1 MVNRL
6 LQFKKRD
13 KSKEAEKPTQ
23 KAQEEHER
31 ALNAGKACFA
41 SDRFLKYRK
50 AYEAEEKGVLL
61 AILKIDECEYEPIK
75 YMMKMKNLLS
85 ELRQTRRLLEKV
97 RVDAGKKVY
106 ER

>member
-1 MVNRL
+1 MKARI
-6 LQFKKRD
+6 QFKKRD
-13 KSKEAEKPTQ
+13 KEQEVEIPTENAREAH
-23 KAQEEHER
+23 EE

-50 AYEAEEKGVLL
+50 AYEAEEKNVLL

-97 RVDAGKKVY
+97 RVDAGKKVH
-106 ER
+106 EH